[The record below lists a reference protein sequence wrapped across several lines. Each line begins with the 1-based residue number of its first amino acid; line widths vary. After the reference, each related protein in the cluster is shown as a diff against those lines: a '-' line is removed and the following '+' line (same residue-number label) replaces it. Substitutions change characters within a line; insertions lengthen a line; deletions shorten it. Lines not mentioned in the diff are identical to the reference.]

1 VFTPLSPSGTER
13 IVLSTRSSDVR
24 VVAERLAYSLA
35 DGRTLFSDLT
45 LGIGRERTGLVGP
58 NGTGKSTLVRLLAG
72 ELRPSA
78 GSVVRGG
85 SVGYLPQDFR
95 VRADQPLASVLGI
108 ADRLSRVDRVLAG
121 DASADDL
128 DFIGGDWDLRERAE
142 AVLARLGL
150 SHLALDRPVLDVSG
164 GEGTRVALAGVL
176 LAEPDVLLLDEPTN
190 NLDAAGREA
199 LYGFV
204 EGWTGGLLAVSHDR
218 GLLRRMDRI
227 VELTADGARV
237 YGGGYDL
244 YRAQRAAEADA
255 AARELASAE
264 SVLRSARREA
274 QQMRERQARRDGRG
288 KRLAEKGGI
297 PKIMLGMMKE
307 RAEGTGARVRETG
320 ARLIADGRARLDAAR
335 ERVDERARLAL
346 DLPSASVPAGK
357 LVVELDAAT
366 YRHSGAASPIV
377 HGVSLRMIGS
387 ERVALTGR
395 NGSGKTTLL
404 RLITGELRPESG
416 TVRVGLSAEEVAFFD
431 QHARRLRDDASVLE
445 NYRAANPEVDETAAR
460 HALARFLFEG
470 EAVHQPAG
478 SLSGGQRLR
487 AALACALNG
496 WHPPRLLLLDEP
508 TNHLDLDSLE
518 ALEDVLRGYD
528 GALLVV
534 SHDAAFLDAIG
545 IDRRLDLG

>member
-1 VFTPLSPSGTER
+1 M
-13 IVLSTRSSDVR
+13 STQLSDVR

-45 LGIGRERTGLVGP
+45 LGFGRERTGLVGA

-78 GSVVRGG
+78 GTVVRAG
-85 SVGYLPQDFR
+85 SVGWLPQEFR
-95 VRADQPLASVLGI
+95 VRADQPLAGVLGI
-108 ADRLSRVDRVLAG
+108 AERLARVDRVLAG
-121 DASADDL
+121 DASPEELDL
-128 DFIGGDWDLRERAE
+128 VGGDWELRARAE

-150 SHLALDRPVLDVSG
+150 SHLALERPLPTVSG
-164 GEGTRVALAGVL
+164 GEATRVALAGVL
-176 LAEPDVLLLDEPTN
+176 LAEPDFLLLDEPTN

-227 VELTADGARV
+227 VELTPAGGRV

-255 AARELASAE
+255 AARELSSAE
-264 SVLRSARREA
+264 AALRSARREA
-274 QQMRERQARRDGRG
+274 QQMRERQARRDSRGRQV
-288 KRLAEKGGI
+288 AAKGGI
-297 PKIMLGMMKE
+297 PRIMLGMMKE
-307 RAEGTGARVRETG
+307 RSEGTGARVRETG
-320 ARLIADGRARLDAAR
+320 ARLVADGRARLDAAR
-335 ERVDERARLAL
+335 ERVDEHARLAL
-346 DLPSASVPAGK
+346 DLPSAAVPAGK
-357 LVVELDAAT
+357 GVVELDAVRYT
-366 YRHSGAASPIV
+366 HPGAAAPV
-377 HGVSLRMIGS
+377 LDGFSLRIVGP
-387 ERVALTGR
+387 ERVALVGA

-404 RLITGELRPESG
+404 RLVTGELRPEAG
-416 TVRVGLSAEEVAFFD
+416 TVRLGLPAEEIAFFD
-431 QHARRLRDDASVLE
+431 QHARRLRDESSVLE
-445 NYRAANPEVDETAAR
+445 NYRAANPGVDETAAR

-470 EAVHQPAG
+470 DAVHQPAG

-508 TNHLDLDSLE
+508 TNHLDLNNLE
-518 ALEDVLRGYD
+518 ALEEVLRGYD

-534 SHDAAFLDAIG
+534 SHDAAFLEAIG
-545 IDRRLDLG
+545 TERRVELG

>member
-1 VFTPLSPSGTER
+1 M
-13 IVLSTRSSDVR
+13 STQTSDVR
-24 VVAERLAYSLA
+24 VVADRLAFSLA
-35 DGRTLFSDLT
+35 DGRTLFSELT
-45 LGIGRERTGLVGP
+45 LGFGRERTGLTGA

-78 GSVVRGG
+78 GTVVRAGTL
-85 SVGYLPQDFR
+85 GYLPQDFQ
-95 VRADQPLASVLGI
+95 VRAEQPLAGVLGI
-108 ADRLSRVDRVLAG
+108 SDRLARVERVLAG
-121 DASADDL
+121 DASTEDL
-128 DFIGGDWDLRERAE
+128 DLVAGDWDLRERAE

-150 SHLALDRPVLDVSG
+150 SHLHLDRPVLDVSG
-164 GEGTRVALAGVL
+164 GEATRVALAGVL
-176 LAEPDVLLLDEPTN
+176 LAEPDFLLLDEPTN

-227 VELTADGARV
+227 VELTPAGARV

-244 YRAQRAAEADA
+244 YREQRAAEADA
-255 AARELASAE
+255 AAGELASAE
-264 SVLRSARREA
+264 AALRAARREA
-274 QQMRERQARRDGRG
+274 QQMRERQARRDSRG
-288 KRLAEKGGI
+288 KRVAAEGGI
-297 PKIMLGMMKE
+297 PRIMLGMMKE

-320 ARLIADGRARLDAAR
+320 ARLVEDGRARLDAAR
-335 ERVDERARLAL
+335 GRVDEQARLAL
-346 DLPSASVPAGK
+346 DLPSAAVPAGK
-357 LVVELDAAT
+357 TVVEVDAVT
-366 YRHSGAASPIV
+366 YVHPGAVSPV
-377 HGVSLRMIGS
+377 MDGVSLRITGP
-387 ERVALTGR
+387 ERVAIVGR

-404 RLITGELRPESG
+404 RLVTGELRPDSG
-416 TVRVGLSAEEVAFFD
+416 TVRLGLPVEEVAFFD
-431 QHARRLRDDASVLE
+431 QHTRRLRDDASVLQ
-445 NYRAANPEVDETAAR
+445 NYRAANPGVDETAAR

-470 EAVHQPAG
+470 DAVHQSAG

-496 WHPPRLLLLDEP
+496 WRPPRLLLLDEP

-518 ALEDVLRGYD
+518 ALEQVLRGYD

-545 IDRRLDLG
+545 IERRIELAVR

>member
-1 VFTPLSPSGTER
+1 M
-13 IVLSTRSSDVR
+13 STRSSDVR

-45 LGIGRERTGLVGP
+45 LGFGRERTGLIGP
-58 NGTGKSTLVRLLAG
+58 NGAGKSTLVRLLAG

-78 GSVVRGG
+78 GTVVRAGAIG
-85 SVGYLPQDFR
+85 WLPQDVR
-95 VRADQPLASVLGI
+95 VRAGQPLAGVLGI
-108 ADRLSRVDRVLAG
+108 ADRLSRVDRVLDGAASAG
-121 DASADDL
+121 DLDL
-128 DFIGGDWDLRERAE
+128 VGGDWDLRERAE

-150 SHLALDRPVLDVSG
+150 SHLALHRPVHDVSG
-164 GEGTRVALAGVL
+164 GEATRVALAGVL
-176 LAEPDVLLLDEPTN
+176 LAEPDFLLLDEPTN
-190 NLDAAGREA
+190 NLDAACREA

-218 GLLRRMDRI
+218 GLLRRMDRM
-227 VELTADGARV
+227 VELAPGHVRV

-264 SVLRSARREA
+264 SALRTARREA
-274 QQMRERQARRDGRG
+274 QQMRERQARRDHRG
-288 KRLAEKGGI
+288 SRLAGKGGI

-320 ARLIADGRARLDAAR
+320 ARQVADGRARLDAAR
-335 ERVDERARLAL
+335 ERMDETARLAL
-346 DLPSASVPAGK
+346 DLPSAALPAGK
-357 LVVELDAAT
+357 TVVEMEDVT
-366 YRHSGAASPIV
+366 YTHPGAASPV
-377 HGVSLRMIGS
+377 MDRVSLRLVGP
-387 ERVALTGR
+387 ERVAVTGR
-395 NGSGKTTLL
+395 NGAGKTTLL
-404 RLITGELRPESG
+404 RLVTGQLRPDAG
-416 TVRVGLSAEEVAFFD
+416 TVRLGLPAEEAAFFD
-431 QHARRLRDDASVLE
+431 QHAARLRDDASVLE
-445 NYRAANPEVDETAAR
+445 NYRAANPDVDETAAR

-470 EAVHQPAG
+470 DAVHQPAG

-487 AALACALNG
+487 AVLACALNG
-496 WHPPRLLLLDEP
+496 WRPPRLLLLDEP

-518 ALEDVLRGYD
+518 ALEAVLRGYD

-545 IDRRLDLG
+545 IHRRVELG

>member
-1 VFTPLSPSGTER
+1 LSTHLSGVR
-13 IVLSTRSSDVR
+13 IVAD
-24 VVAERLAYSLA
+24 RLAYSLA

-45 LGIGRERTGLVGP
+45 LGFGRERTGLVGA

-78 GSVVRGG
+78 GSVVRAGG
-85 SVGYLPQDFR
+85 VGWLPQDFR
-95 VRADQPLASVLGI
+95 VRGDQPLAGVLGI
-108 ADRLSRVDRVLAG
+108 ADRLARVDRVLAG
-121 DASADDL
+121 DAASDDVDL
-128 DFIGGDWDLRERAE
+128 VGGDWDLRERAE

-150 SHLALDRPVLDVSG
+150 SHLALDRPVVDVSG
-164 GEGTRVALAGVL
+164 GEATRVALAGVL
-176 LAEPDVLLLDEPTN
+176 LAEPDFLLLDEPTN
-190 NLDAAGREA
+190 NLDAAGRQA

-227 VELTADGARV
+227 VDLTPSGARV
-237 YGGGYDL
+237 YGGGWEL
-244 YRAQRAAEADA
+244 YRAQRAAEAQA

-264 SVLRSARREA
+264 AGLRTARREA
-274 QQMRERQARRDGRG
+274 QQMRERQARRDSRG
-288 KRLAEKGGI
+288 KRLAAEGGI
-297 PKIMLGMMKE
+297 PRIMLGMMKE

-320 ARLIADGRARLDAAR
+320 ARIVADGRARLDTAR
-335 ERVDERARLAL
+335 ERVDEQARLAL
-346 DLPSASVPAGK
+346 DLPSAAVPAGK
-357 LVVELDAAT
+357 VVVELDAVT
-366 YRHSGAASPIV
+366 YTHPGAPLPAV
-377 HGVSLRMIGS
+377 DGVSLRITGP
-387 ERVALTGR
+387 ERVAVTGR

-404 RLITGELRPESG
+404 RLVTGELRPDAG
-416 TVRVGLSAEEVAFFD
+416 TVRLGLPAEEVAFFD

-445 NYRAANPEVDETAAR
+445 NYRAANPDVDETAAR

-470 EAVHQPAG
+470 DGVHQPAG

-518 ALEDVLRGYD
+518 ALEGVLRGYD

-534 SHDAAFLDAIG
+534 SHDAAFLGAIG
-545 IDRRLDLG
+545 IQRRVEMG

>member
-1 VFTPLSPSGTER
+1 M
-13 IVLSTRSSDVR
+13 STQLSDVR
-24 VVAERLAYSLA
+24 VIAERLAYSLA
-35 DGRTLFSDLT
+35 DGRTLFSGLT
-45 LGIGRERTGLVGP
+45 AGFGRERTGLVGA
-58 NGTGKSTLVRLLAG
+58 NGTGKTTLVRLLAG

-78 GSVVRGG
+78 GTVVRAG
-85 SVGYLPQDFR
+85 SIGYLPQNFQ
-95 VRADQPLASVLGI
+95 VRADQPLAGVLGI
-108 ADRLSRVDRVLAG
+108 ADRLARVDRVLAG
-121 DASADDL
+121 DASAEDL
-128 DFIGGDWDLRERAE
+128 DLIGTDWDLRERAQ

-150 SHLALDRPVLDVSG
+150 SHLSLGRPLLNVSG
-164 GEGTRVALAGVL
+164 GEATRVALAGVL
-176 LAEPDVLLLDEPTN
+176 LADPDFLLLDEPTN

-227 VELTADGARV
+227 VELTPSGARV
-237 YGGGYDL
+237 YGGGFDL
-244 YRAQRAAEADA
+244 YRAQRHAEAEA

-264 SVLRSARREA
+264 ARLRAARREA
-274 QQMRERQARRDGRG
+274 QQMRERQARRDSRGRQV
-288 KRLAEKGGI
+288 AAKGGI

-320 ARLIADGRARLDAAR
+320 ARLVADGRARLDAAR
-335 ERVDERARLAL
+335 ERVDDPARLAL
-346 DLPSASVPAGK
+346 DLPSAAVPAGK
-357 LVVELDAAT
+357 VVVDVDAVT
-366 YRHSGAASPIV
+366 YAHPVAASPV
-377 HGVSLRMIGS
+377 VEGVSLRLTGP
-387 ERVALTGR
+387 ERVAITGR

-404 RLITGELRPESG
+404 RLITGELAPSAG
-416 TVRVGLSAEEVAFFD
+416 TVRLGLPADEVAFFD

-445 NYRAANPEVDETAAR
+445 NYRAANPDVDETAAR

-470 EAVHQPAG
+470 DAVHQPAG

-496 WHPPRLLLLDEP
+496 WNPPRLLLLDEP

-518 ALEDVLRGYD
+518 ALEQVLRGYD

-534 SHDAAFLDAIG
+534 SHDEAFLDAIG
-545 IDRRLDLG
+545 IERRVELPAR

>member
-1 VFTPLSPSGTER
+1 M
-13 IVLSTRSSDVR
+13 STQTSDVR
-24 VVAERLAYSLA
+24 VVADRLAFSLA

-45 LGIGRERTGLVGP
+45 LGFGHERTGLTGA

-78 GSVVRGG
+78 GTIVRAGTL
-85 SVGYLPQDFR
+85 SYLPQDFQ
-95 VRADQPLASVLGI
+95 VRAEQPLAGVLGI
-108 ADRLSRVDRVLAG
+108 SDRLARVERVLAG
-121 DASADDL
+121 DASTEDL
-128 DFIGGDWDLRERAE
+128 DLVAGDWDLRERAE

-150 SHLALDRPVLDVSG
+150 PHLHLDRPVLDVSG
-164 GEGTRVALAGVL
+164 GEATRVALAGVL
-176 LAEPDVLLLDEPTN
+176 LAEPDFLLLDEPTN

-227 VELTADGARV
+227 VELTPAGARV

-244 YRAQRAAEADA
+244 YREQRGAEADA
-255 AARELASAE
+255 AARELTSAE
-264 SVLRSARREA
+264 AALRAARREA
-274 QQMRERQARRDGRG
+274 QQMRERQARRDSRG
-288 KRLAEKGGI
+288 KRVAAEGGI

-320 ARLIADGRARLDAAR
+320 ARLVEDGRARLDAAR
-335 ERVDERARLAL
+335 GRVDEQARLAL
-346 DLPSASVPAGK
+346 DLPSAAVPAGK
-357 LVVELDAAT
+357 TVVELDAVRYA
-366 YRHSGAASPIV
+366 HPGAASPV
-377 HGVSLRMIGS
+377 VDGVSLRITGP
-387 ERVALTGR
+387 ERVAIVGR

-404 RLITGELRPESG
+404 RLVTGELRPDCG
-416 TVRVGLSAEEVAFFD
+416 TVRLGLPAEEVAFFD
-431 QHARRLRDDASVLE
+431 QHTRRLRDDASVLR
-445 NYRAANPEVDETAAR
+445 NYRVANPDVDETAAR

-470 EAVHQPAG
+470 DSVHQSAG

-518 ALEDVLRGYD
+518 ALEQVLRGYD

-545 IDRRLDLG
+545 IERRIELAVR

>member
-1 VFTPLSPSGTER
+1 MSAQTSGF
-13 IVLSTRSSDVR
+13 R

-45 LGIGRERTGLVGP
+45 LGFGRERTGLVGP

-72 ELRPSA
+72 ELCPSA
-78 GSVVRGG
+78 GTVVRAGTL
-85 SVGYLPQDFR
+85 GYLPQDFH
-95 VRADQPLASVLGI
+95 VGADQPLAAVLGI
-108 ADRLSRVDRVLAG
+108 ADRLARVDRVLSG
-121 DASADDL
+121 DASAEDL
-128 DFIGGDWDLRERAE
+128 DSIGADWDLRERGE

-150 SHLALDRPVLDVSG
+150 SHLALDRPALEVSG
-164 GEGTRVALAGVL
+164 GEATRVALAGVM
-176 LAEPDVLLLDEPTN
+176 LAEPGFLLLDEPTN

-199 LYGFV
+199 LYAFV
-204 EGWTGGLLAVSHDR
+204 EGWPGGLLAVSHDR

-227 VELTADGARV
+227 VELTPVGARV

-244 YRAQRAAEADA
+244 YREQRAAEADA
-255 AARELASAE
+255 ATRELAGAE
-264 SVLRSARREA
+264 AALRAARREA
-274 QQMRERQARRDGRG
+274 QRVRERQARRDSRG
-288 KRLAEKGGI
+288 KREAAAGGM
-297 PKIMLGMMKE
+297 PKILLGMMKE

-320 ARLIADGRARLDAAR
+320 ARLVEDGRARRDAAR
-335 ERVDERARLAL
+335 ARVDQQARLAL
-346 DLPSASVPAGK
+346 DLPSAAVPAAK
-357 LVVELDAAT
+357 VVVELDGVMYT
-366 YRHSGAASPIV
+366 HPGAASRV
-377 HGVSLRMIGS
+377 LEGASLRITGP
-387 ERVALTGR
+387 ERVAITGP

-404 RLITGELRPESG
+404 RMITGDLQPSAG
-416 TVRVGLSAEEVAFFD
+416 TVRVGLPSAEVGFFD
-431 QHARRLRDDASVLE
+431 QHARRLREDASVLE
-445 NYRAANPEVDETAAR
+445 NYRAANPAVDETAAR

-470 EAVHQPAG
+470 DAVHQSTR

-518 ALEDVLRGYD
+518 ALEQVLRGYD

-545 IDRRLDLG
+545 IERRIELSAR

>member
-1 VFTPLSPSGTER
+1 
-13 IVLSTRSSDVR
+13 LSTKTSDVR

-45 LGIGRERTGLVGP
+45 LGFARERTGLVGA

-78 GSVVRGG
+78 GTVVRAGTL
-85 SVGYLPQDFR
+85 GYLPQDFQ
-95 VRADQPLASVLGI
+95 VRANLPLAGVLGI
-108 ADRLSRVDRVLAG
+108 ADRLARVDRVLAG
-121 DASADDL
+121 EASAEDL
-128 DFIGGDWDLRERAE
+128 DSVGADWDLRVRAE

-150 SHLALDRPVLDVSG
+150 SHLEPDRPALDVSG
-164 GEGTRVALAGVL
+164 GEATRVALAGVL
-176 LAEPDVLLLDEPTN
+176 LAEPDFLLLDEPTN

-199 LYGFV
+199 LYAFV

-227 VELTADGARV
+227 VELAPAGARV

-244 YRAQRAAEADA
+244 YREQRAAEADA
-255 AARELASAE
+255 AARELAGAE
-264 SVLRSARREA
+264 AALRAARREA
-274 QQMRERQARRDGRG
+274 QRMRERQARRDSRG
-288 KRLAEKGGI
+288 KREAAAGGA
-297 PKIMLGMMKE
+297 PKILLGMMKE

-320 ARLIADGRARLDAAR
+320 ARLVKDGRARLDAAR
-335 ERVDERARLAL
+335 ARVDEQARLAL
-346 DLPSASVPAGK
+346 DLPSAAVPAGK
-357 LVVELDAAT
+357 VVVELDGVAC
-366 YRHSGAASPIV
+366 RHPGAASPV
-377 HGVSLRMIGS
+377 LAGVSLRITGP
-387 ERVALTGR
+387 ERVAIVGP

-404 RLITGELRPESG
+404 RLVTGDLRPSAG
-416 TVRVGLSAEEVAFFD
+416 TVRVGLAPHEVAFFA

-470 EAVHQPAG
+470 DAVHQSAG

-518 ALEDVLRGYD
+518 ALEQVLRGYD

-534 SHDAAFLDAIG
+534 SHDAAFLGAVG
-545 IDRRLDLG
+545 IERRVELPAR

>member
-1 VFTPLSPSGTER
+1 
-13 IVLSTRSSDVR
+13 LSTQLSDVR
-24 VVAERLAYSLA
+24 VVAERLAFSLA

-45 LGIGRERTGLVGP
+45 LGFGRERTGLTGA

-78 GSVVRGG
+78 GAVVRAGG
-85 SVGYLPQDFR
+85 VGYLPQDFQ
-95 VRADQPLASVLGI
+95 VRADQPLAAVLGI
-108 ADRLSRVDRVLAG
+108 ADRVARVDRVLAG
-121 DASADDL
+121 DALADEL
-128 DFIGGDWDLRERAE
+128 DSIGGDWDLRERAE

-150 SHLALDRPVLDVSG
+150 SHLALDRPVLNVSG
-164 GEGTRVALAGVL
+164 GEATRVALAGVL
-176 LAEPDVLLLDEPTN
+176 LGEPEFLLLDEPTN

-199 LYGFV
+199 LYAFV
-204 EGWTGGLLAVSHDR
+204 ESWTGGLLAVSHDR

-227 VELTADGARV
+227 VELTPSGARV
-237 YGGGYDL
+237 YGGGYEL

-264 SVLRSARREA
+264 STLRRARREA
-274 QQMRERQARRDGRG
+274 QQMRERQDRRDGRG
-288 KRLAEKGGI
+288 KRAAAEGGI
-297 PKIMLGMMKE
+297 PRIMLGMMKE

-320 ARLIADGRARLDAAR
+320 ARLVEDGRARLDVAR
-335 ERVDERARLAL
+335 ARVDEQARLAI
-346 DLPSASVPAGK
+346 DLPSAAVPAGK
-357 LVVELDAAT
+357 VIVELDAVSYA
-366 YRHSGAASPIV
+366 HPGAASPV
-377 HGVSLRMIGS
+377 VDGVSLRMTGP
-387 ERVALTGR
+387 ERVAITGR

-404 RLITGELRPESG
+404 RLVTGELRPDAG
-416 TVRVGLSAEEVAFFD
+416 TVRMGLPAEEVAFFD
-431 QHARRLRDDASVLE
+431 QHTRRLRDDASVLE
-445 NYRAANPEVDETAAR
+445 NYRTANPDVDETAAR

-470 EAVHQPAG
+470 DAVHQPAG

-518 ALEDVLRGYD
+518 ALEQVLRGYD

-534 SHDAAFLDAIG
+534 SHDAAFLQEIG
-545 IDRRLDLG
+545 IDRRIDLG

>member
-1 VFTPLSPSGTER
+1 LSAQT
-13 IVLSTRSSDVR
+13 SDVR

-45 LGIGRERTGLVGP
+45 LGFGRERTGLVGA

-78 GSVVRGG
+78 GTVVRAGTL
-85 SVGYLPQDFR
+85 GYLPQDFQ
-95 VRADQPLASVLGI
+95 VRADQPRAGVLGI
-108 ADRLSRVDRVLAG
+108 ADRLARVDRVLAG
-121 DASADDL
+121 DASAEDL
-128 DFIGGDWDLRERAE
+128 DSIGADWDLRERAE

-150 SHLALDRPVLDVSG
+150 SHLALDRPALDVSG
-164 GEGTRVALAGVL
+164 GEATRVALAGVL
-176 LAEPDVLLLDEPTN
+176 LAEPDFLLLDEPTN

-199 LYGFV
+199 LYTFV

-227 VELTADGARV
+227 VELTPAGARV
-237 YGGGYDL
+237 YGGRYDL
-244 YRAQRAAEADA
+244 YREQRAAEADA
-255 AARELASAE
+255 AARELAGAE
-264 SVLRSARREA
+264 AALRAARREA
-274 QQMRERQARRDGRG
+274 QRMRERQARRDSRG
-288 KRLAEKGGI
+288 KRVAAEGGI
-297 PKIMLGMMKE
+297 PRIMLGMMKE

-320 ARLIADGRARLDAAR
+320 ARLVEDGRARLDAAR
-335 ERVDERARLAL
+335 ARVDEQARLAL
-346 DLPSASVPAGK
+346 DLPSAAVPAGK
-357 LVVELDAAT
+357 VVVELDAVAC
-366 YRHSGAASPIV
+366 RHPGAASPV
-377 HGVSLRMIGS
+377 LEGVSLRITGP
-387 ERVALTGR
+387 ERVAITGP

-404 RLITGELRPESG
+404 RLITSDLQPSAG
-416 TVRVGLSAEEVAFFD
+416 TVRVGLPPHEVAFFD
-431 QHARRLRDDASVLE
+431 QHARRLRDDAPVLE

-470 EAVHQPAG
+470 DAVHQPAG

-508 TNHLDLDSLE
+508 TNHLDLDSLD
-518 ALEDVLRGYD
+518 ALEQVLRGYD

-545 IDRRLDLG
+545 IERWIELPAR

>member
-1 VFTPLSPSGTER
+1 M
-13 IVLSTRSSDVR
+13 STHPSDVR
-24 VVAERLAYSLA
+24 VVAERLAFSLA

-45 LGIGRERTGLVGP
+45 LGFGRERTGLVGT

-78 GSVVRGG
+78 GTVVRAG
-85 SVGYLPQDFR
+85 SIGYLPQDFQ
-95 VRADQPLASVLGI
+95 VRADQPLAGVLGI
-108 ADRLSRVDRVLAG
+108 ADRLARVDRVLAG
-121 DASADDL
+121 NASPEDL
-128 DFIGGDWDLRERAE
+128 DAIGADWDLRERAE

-150 SHLALDRPVLDVSG
+150 SHLDLDRPVFHVSG
-164 GEGTRVALAGVL
+164 GEATRVALAGVL
-176 LAEPDVLLLDEPTN
+176 LAEPDFLLLDEPTN
-190 NLDAAGREA
+190 NLDGAGREA
-199 LYGFV
+199 LYAFV

-227 VELTADGARV
+227 VELTPGGARV

-264 SVLRSARREA
+264 ATLRSARREA
-274 QQMRERQARRDGRG
+274 QQMRERQARRDHRG
-288 KRLAEKGGI
+288 KRVAGEGGV
-297 PKIMLGMMKE
+297 PKILLGMMKE

-320 ARLIADGRARLDAAR
+320 ARLVADGRARRDAAR
-335 ERVDERARLAL
+335 ERVDEQARLAL
-346 DLPSASVPAGK
+346 DLPSAAVPAGK
-357 LVVELDAAT
+357 VVVELDAVT
-366 YRHSGAASPIV
+366 YAHPGAASPV
-377 HGVSLRMIGS
+377 VDGVSLRITGP
-387 ERVALTGR
+387 ERVAIVGP
-395 NGSGKTTLL
+395 NGTGKTTLL
-404 RLITGELRPESG
+404 RLMTGELAPDSG
-416 TVRVGLSAEEVAFFD
+416 TARLGLPAEEIAFFD

-445 NYRAANPEVDETAAR
+445 NHRAANPEVDETAAR

-470 EAVHQPAG
+470 DAVHQPAG

-518 ALEDVLRGYD
+518 ALEQVLRGYD

-545 IDRRLDLG
+545 IDRRIRLPGG